1 MDFNKEHNRRG
12 TQSVKWDLTQELF
25 GVNDALPMWV
35 ADMDFRA
42 PQPVID
48 ALQQRLEHG
57 VFGYTSANAGTKE
70 AVTDWLSRRH
80 GWNTEPAF
88 ITFSPGIVTALAQAV
103 QAYTEPGERV
113 VVQPPVYTPFFDIV
127 EKNGRVV
134 LHNPLIEK
142 DGRYEMDFSDLE
154 KKLGEPDVKLF
165 ILCNPHNPSGRS
177 WSKEELTT
185 LGELCLKHGVTVV
198 SDEIHSDLMLNGL
211 NHTPFASLSPEFA
224 DISITCIAPSKT
236 FNLAGLQASAIIIPD
251 KAKRTAFAKVMQ
263 RQGLHSLNTF
273 AVAAIEAA
281 YSKGEPWLDQLIPY
295 IERNMEE
302 VRRFLV
308 EELPEVRMM
317 EPDASYLAW
326 LDCRK
331 LGLTDQDIKRLL
343 LHKGKLILEPGPKYG
358 PGGEGFVRMNVG
370 CSLSIVK
377 DGLRR
382 LKTAFS

>member
-1 MDFNKEHNRRG
+1 MDFNTEHNRRG

-25 GVNDALPMWV
+25 GVDDALPMWV

-57 VFGYTSANAGTKE
+57 VFGYTSASAGTKE

-154 KKLGEPDVKLF
+154 KKLGEPDVKMF

-251 KAKRTAFAKVMQ
+251 KVKRTAFAKVMQ

-302 VRRFLV
+302 VRRFLA

-317 EPDASYLAW
+317 KPDASYLAW

-343 LHKGKLILEPGPKYG
+343 LHKGK
-358 PGGEGFVRMNVG
+358 
-370 CSLSIVK
+370 
-377 DGLRR
+377 
-382 LKTAFS
+382 

>member
-1 MDFNKEHNRRG
+1 
-12 TQSVKWDLTQELF
+12 
-25 GVNDALPMWV
+25 
-35 ADMDFRA
+35 
-42 PQPVID
+42 
-48 ALQQRLEHG
+48 
-57 VFGYTSANAGTKE
+57 
-70 AVTDWLSRRH
+70 
-80 GWNTEPAF
+80 
-88 ITFSPGIVTALAQAV
+88 
-103 QAYTEPGERV
+103 
-113 VVQPPVYTPFFDIV
+113 
-127 EKNGRVV
+127 
-134 LHNPLIEK
+134 
-142 DGRYEMDFSDLE
+142 MDFSDLE
-154 KKLGEPDVKLF
+154 KKLGEPDVTMF

-302 VRRFLV
+302 VRRFLA

-370 CSLSIVK
+370 CSLSVVK